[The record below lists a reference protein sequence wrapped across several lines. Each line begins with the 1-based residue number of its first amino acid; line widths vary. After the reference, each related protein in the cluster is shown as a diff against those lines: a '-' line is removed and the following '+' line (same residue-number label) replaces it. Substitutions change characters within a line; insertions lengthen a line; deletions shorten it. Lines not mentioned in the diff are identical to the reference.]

1 MNTERADYLQ
11 HLMGHS
17 RCAERYRIG
26 LVKFGKDKML
36 PGVVARASIQSE
48 VGSKYMLFVASFMEL
63 VRVTLARSL
72 FPIWFCVYFYGISS
86 DLADEAYTG
95 CRVGQRTV
103 SRRWLAWWYGGGAV
117 FISVHNEIENC
128 HP

>member
-48 VGSKYMLFVASFMEL
+48 VRKQIHVH
-63 VRVTLARSL
+63 
-72 FPIWFCVYFYGISS
+72 SS
-86 DLADEAYTG
+86 P
-95 CRVGQRTV
+95 V
-103 SRRWLAWWYGGGAV
+103 SRNW
-117 FISVHNEIENC
+117 
-128 HP
+128 